1 MVPAFVQILVVY
13 GTNEGQTQK
22 IARFVSER
30 LARQGHQVVT
40 ADASEASALPDP
52 RRFEAVLVAASVHLG
67 RYQPPLIQF
76 VREHRAAI
84 SARANAFLS
93 VSLAAAGRE
102 ADDVAGLKKCVA
114 DFVQASGWAP
124 QRVHHVAG
132 ALRYTAY
139 GLLTRCAMK
148 YIAWRK
154 GAPTD
159 THRDYELTDW
169 DDVARFA
176 DTFASAENLTRA

>member
-1 MVPAFVQILVVY
+1 MHILVVY

-40 ADASEASALPDP
+40 ADASEAPALPDP

-67 RYQPPLIQF
+67 RYQPAVIQF
-76 VREHRAAI
+76 VREQRAAI

-93 VSLAAAGRE
+93 VSLAAAGHGAE
-102 ADDVAGLKKCVA
+102 DVAGLKKCVA
-114 DFVQASGWAP
+114 EFVQASGWTP
-124 QRVHHVAG
+124 QRVHHVGG
-132 ALRYTAY
+132 AFRYTAY
-139 GLLTRCAMK
+139 GLLTRCVMK

-159 THRDYELTDW
+159 TQRDYELTDW

-176 DTFASAENLTRA
+176 DTFTSAAEATRA

>member
-1 MVPAFVQILVVY
+1 MQILMVY

-30 LARQGHQVVT
+30 LTRQGHQVVT
-40 ADASEASALPDP
+40 ADASEAADLPDP

-67 RYQPPLIQF
+67 RYQPAVIQF
-76 VREHRAAI
+76 VREQRAAI

-93 VSLAAAGRE
+93 VSLSAAGHE
-102 ADDVAGLKKCVA
+102 ATDVAGLQKCVA
-114 DFVQASGWAP
+114 DFVQASGWTP

-132 ALRYTAY
+132 AFRYSAY
-139 GLLTRCAMK
+139 GSLTRYVMK
-148 YIAWRK
+148 YIASRK

-159 THRDYELTDW
+159 TRRDHELTDW

-176 DTFASAENLTRA
+176 DTFASAEEVMRV